1 MGLKMANIRGRLLV
15 GDIMTKSLITLPD
28 NSNAKK
34 VAIAMSGNDVGSV
47 IITKDGHPVGIITER
62 DLVER
67 VIARGLK
74 PESTLAKSIMSSPVS
89 VIDPKAEVMEAARKM
104 AKLRI
109 RRLVVVER
117 GDMTGIITSRDILS
131 TAPELIEV
139 LTEARRNGL
148 IPSKKGELLA
158 GYCDNCEEWSD
169 TLNEANGQFLCEECR
184 MESGV

>member
-1 MGLKMANIRGRLLV
+1 MVGIRARVLV
-15 GDIMTKSLITLPD
+15 GDVMTKSLITLPD
-28 NSNAKK
+28 SSNAKK
-34 VAIAMSGNDVGSV
+34 AAIAMSGNDVGSV
-47 IITKDGHPVGIITER
+47 IITRDGHPVGIITER

-74 PESTLAKSIMSSPVS
+74 PESTHARSIMSSPVS

-104 AKLRI
+104 AKLRV

-117 GDMTGIITSRDILS
+117 GEMTGIITSRDILS
-131 TAPELIEV
+131 TAPELVEV
-139 LTEARRNGL
+139 LTEASRNRL
-148 IPSKKGELLA
+148 MPSRKGELLA

-169 TLNEANGQFLCEECR
+169 TLKESNGQFLCEECR

>member
-1 MGLKMANIRGRLLV
+1 MVGIRVRVLV

-34 VAIAMSGNDVGSV
+34 VAVAMSGNDIGSV

-62 DLVER
+62 DMVER
-67 VIARGLK
+67 VIARDLK

-117 GDMTGIITSRDILS
+117 GEMTGIITSRDILS

-139 LTEARRNGL
+139 LTEARRNGF

-169 TLNEANGQFLCEECR
+169 TLNETNGQFLCEECR